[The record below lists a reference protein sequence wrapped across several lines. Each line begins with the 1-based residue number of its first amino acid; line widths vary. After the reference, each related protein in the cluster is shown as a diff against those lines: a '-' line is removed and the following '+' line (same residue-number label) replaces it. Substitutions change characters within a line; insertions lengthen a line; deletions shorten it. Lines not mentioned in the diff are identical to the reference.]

1 MNDIKWQH
9 FLTEAVKI
17 KGKSYIG
24 KKPEEV
30 LDMLDNLG
38 DKTWIFFDTETT
50 GLESNHEQLLEIAA
64 VAVDPAKW
72 LEEAEVMDTFHVKIK
87 LTDDLKARLGDLDS
101 DQRKE
106 WEKRNLKSSKPLKQ
120 PQDVLAMTKYGEP
133 GMKTVDQNEAL
144 EQFHEFVTGFKDVVL
159 VAQNATFDMDFI
171 NTLSPRRLPRVKV
184 IDTLQLLDHQ
194 VMPVLRTLAEGNFD
208 PADPKVQKRA
218 NDILNVLKGSSSL
231 GKVTVAYG
239 ISAENWHSALAD
251 TKMLMKVY
259 KKIVDTLKYV
269 EKLQNIDVRPAQQKA
284 VKKAVDREKWFAKNR

>member
-1 MNDIKWQH
+1 MNDIKWQQ
-9 FLTEAVKI
+9 FLIEGTKI

-50 GLESNHEQLLEIAA
+50 GLKSNQEQLLEIAA

-87 LTDDLKARLGDLDS
+87 LTDDLKARLSDLDS

-106 WEKRNLKSSKPLKQ
+106 WERRNSKSNKPLKQ

-194 VMPVLRTLAEGNFD
+194 VIPVLRTLAEGNFD

-218 NDILNVLKGSSSL
+218 NEILNVLKGSSSL

-269 EKLQNIDVRPAQQKA
+269 ENLQNIDLRPAQQKA

>member
-1 MNDIKWQH
+1 MNDIKWQQ

-50 GLESNHEQLLEIAA
+50 GLESNQEQLLEIAA

-72 LEEAEVMDTFHVKIK
+72 LEEADVMDTFHVKIK
-87 LTDDLKARLGDLDS
+87 LTDDLKARLSDLDS

-106 WEKRNLKSSKPLKQ
+106 WERRNSKSNKPLKQ

-194 VMPVLRTLAEGNFD
+194 VIPVLRTLAAGDFD

-218 NDILNVLKGSSSL
+218 NEILNVLKGSSSL

-269 EKLQNIDVRPAQQKA
+269 ENLQNINLRPAQQKA

>member
-1 MNDIKWQH
+1 MNDIKWRQ

-38 DKTWIFFDTETT
+38 DKIWIFFDTETT

-87 LTDDLKARLGDLDS
+87 LTDDLKARLSDLDS

-106 WEKRNLKSSKPLKQ
+106 WERRNSKSNRPLKQ

-194 VMPVLRTLAEGNFD
+194 VIPVLRTLAEGNFD

-218 NDILNVLKGSSSL
+218 NDILDIMKGSSSL

>member
-1 MNDIKWQH
+1 MNNIKWQQ
-9 FLTEAVKI
+9 FLTEVNI

-30 LDMLDNLG
+30 LDMLDSLG

-50 GLESNHEQLLEIAA
+50 GLESNKEQLLEIAA
-64 VAVDPAKW
+64 IAVDPARW
-72 LEEAEVMDTFHVKIK
+72 LEEAAVMDTFHVKIK
-87 LTDDLKARLGDLDS
+87 LTDDLKARLGNLDS

-106 WEKRNLKSSKPLKQ
+106 WEKRNTKSSKPLKQ
-120 PQDVLAMTKYGEP
+120 PQDVLAMTKYGEA
-133 GMKTVDQNEAL
+133 GMKTIDQNEAL
-144 EQFHEFVTGFKDVVL
+144 EQFHEFVTGFKEAVL

-194 VMPVLRTLAEGNFD
+194 VVPVLRTLAAGDFAPTD
-208 PADPKVQKRA
+208 AKIQKRA
-218 NDILNVLKGSSSL
+218 DEILNVLKGSSSL
-231 GKVTVAYG
+231 GRVTVAYG

-259 KKIVDTLKYV
+259 KKIIDTLKYV
-269 EKLQNIDVRPAQQKA
+269 ENLENINLRPAQQKA
-284 VKKAVDREKWFAKNR
+284 VKKAVDREKWFARNR

>member
-1 MNDIKWQH
+1 MNDIKWQQ
-9 FLTEAVKI
+9 FLTEGVKI

-50 GLESNHEQLLEIAA
+50 GLESNQEQLLEIAA

-87 LTDDLKARLGDLDS
+87 LTDDLKARLSDLDS

-106 WEKRNLKSSKPLKQ
+106 WERRNSKSNKPLKQ
-120 PQDVLAMTKYGEP
+120 PQDVLAMTKYGEA

-194 VMPVLRTLAEGNFD
+194 VIPVLRTLAAGDFD

-218 NDILNVLKGSSSL
+218 NEILNVLKGSSSL

-269 EKLQNIDVRPAQQKA
+269 ENLQNIDLRPAQQKA
-284 VKKAVDREKWFAKNR
+284 VKKAVDREKWFSKNR

>member
-1 MNDIKWQH
+1 MNEIKWQQ
-9 FLTEAVKI
+9 FLAEGTKI

-50 GLESNHEQLLEIAA
+50 GLKSNQEQLLEIAA

-87 LTDDLKARLGDLDS
+87 LTDDLKARLSDLDS

-106 WEKRNLKSSKPLKQ
+106 WERRNSKSNKPLKQ

-194 VMPVLRTLAEGNFD
+194 VIPVLRTLAEGNFD

-218 NDILNVLKGSSSL
+218 NEILNVLKGSSSL

-269 EKLQNIDVRPAQQKA
+269 ENLQNIDLRPAQQKA

>member
-1 MNDIKWQH
+1 MNDIKWQQ
-9 FLTEAVKI
+9 FLIEGTKI

-38 DKTWIFFDTETT
+38 DKIWIFFDTETT
-50 GLESNHEQLLEIAA
+50 GLESNEEQLLEIAA
-64 VAVDPAKW
+64 IAVDPAKW

-87 LTDDLKARLGDLDS
+87 LTDDLKARLSDLDS

-106 WEKRNLKSSKPLKQ
+106 WERRNSKSNKPLKQ

-133 GMKTVDQNEAL
+133 GMKTVEQNEAL

-194 VMPVLRTLAEGNFD
+194 VVPVLRTLAEGNFD

-218 NDILNVLKGSSSL
+218 NEILNVLKGSSSL

-269 EKLQNIDVRPAQQKA
+269 ENLQNIDLRPAQQKA